1 MIEKLKKSKKGFTLV
16 ELIVVIAI
24 IGVLAAVLVPQY
36 IQYIEKSREGTDVN
50 AVEELF
56 HSVEIAAAT
65 TGTKSGTVSISVD
78 ENDKLTYSF
87 SSGMAANMQ
96 TELASITASGKYTM
110 KSTDGKAFTGTITLS
125 TSGATWTAHS
135 KIGSNFSKIPVD

>member
-78 ENDKLTYSF
+78 ANGKLTYSF
-87 SSGMAANMQ
+87 SSVDANMQ

-110 KSTDGKAFTGTITLS
+110 KSTDGKAFKGTITLS
-125 TSGATWTAHS
+125 TSGATWTEHS
-135 KIGSNFSKIPVD
+135 KIGSNFSAIA

>member
-65 TGTKSGTVSISVD
+65 TGTTSGTVNISVD
-78 ENDKLTYSF
+78 DKDNYKLKYSF
-87 SSGMAANMQ
+87 SDGMAANMK
-96 TELASITASGKYTM
+96 TELANITASGKYTM
-110 KSTDGKAFTGTITLS
+110 KSTVGKDFSGTITLS
-125 TSGATWTAHS
+125 TSGATWTKRS
-135 KIGSNFSKIPVD
+135 GIGSNFSAIS